1 MSERPNHVVFIRGLS
16 GRPLFEA
23 TTANDSGWHEIA
35 DAALT
40 WINKQGL

>member
-35 DAALT
+35 DAPLT